1 MRIKILTLALLLMIA
16 NQTTSLAPK
25 DIPCKLTNENTEIT
39 GEIEDEIEN
48 EENEQEDEVENED
61 VATQN
66 NQENANNKKE
76 DEHDGLVYVE
86 GFGYVKDSG
95 PAQGK
100 TVHSD
105 GDINKMVGT
114 MDQEVDT
121 DENLT
126 N

>member
-39 GEIEDEIEN
+39 TKVEDEMGDEIEN

-76 DEHDGLVYVE
+76 DGHDGLVYVE

-114 MDQEVDT
+114 MD
-121 DENLT
+121 
-126 N
+126 

>member
-1 MRIKILTLALLLMIA
+1 METHELTLLSQEEVYDLEILQKFGVKALMSDLCVL
-16 NQTTSLAPK
+16 
-25 DIPCKLTNENTEIT
+25 T

-76 DEHDGLVYVE
+76 DGHDGLVYVE

-114 MDQEVDT
+114 MD
-121 DENLT
+121 
-126 N
+126 

>member
-25 DIPCKLTNENTEIT
+25 DIPCKLTNENTGIT

-76 DEHDGLVYVE
+76 DGHDGLAYVE

-95 PAQGK
+95 SAQGK

-114 MDQEVDT
+114 MD
-121 DENLT
+121 
-126 N
+126 